1 MVLFPVRRF
10 ADFSAHASC
19 ALHNTQAPVDAAV
32 TKTTLALMTGGM
44 ILGDPQA
51 IGEAAGG
58 EVAQRCIKFLSG
70 GGRLGR
76 L

>member
-1 MVLFPVRRF
+1 M
-10 ADFSAHASC
+10 
-19 ALHNTQAPVDAAV
+19 HNTQAPVDAAV
-32 TKTTLALMTGGM
+32 PKTTLALMTSGA

-58 EVAQRCIKFLSG
+58 GDAQRCIKVLSG
-70 GGRLGR
+70 GGPLGR

>member
-1 MVLFPVRRF
+1 
-10 ADFSAHASC
+10 
-19 ALHNTQAPVDAAV
+19 LHNTQAPVDAAV
-32 TKTTLALMTGGM
+32 TKTTLALMTSGV

-70 GGRLGR
+70 GGPLGR